1 LVVLDTGVVLDRV
14 RRKQGISENVTVVSV
29 VEWPPL
35 LRYAGFEG
43 KVYYPR
49 LEDFRVAYET
59 QERLYSSGKMK
70 GFADLLIAA
79 ICVNRNERLVTG
91 DSDFG
96 DIAEASDLEVE
107 IVEV

>member
-14 RRKQGISENVTVVSV
+14 KLKKEVPENVTVVSV

-35 LRYAGFEG
+35 LKYAKFRG

-59 QERLYSSGKMK
+59 QERLYRVGKMK
-70 GFADLLIAA
+70 GFADLLLAS
-79 ICVNRNERLVTG
+79 ICVSRNEKLVSN
-91 DSDFG
+91 DSDFK
-96 DIAEASDLEVE
+96 DIAEVSDLNVE
-107 IVEV
+107 LI

>member
-14 RRKQGISENVTVVSV
+14 KLKKEVPENVTVVSV

-35 LRYAGFEG
+35 LKYAKFRG

-59 QERLYSSGKMK
+59 QERLYRVGKMM
-70 GFADLLIAA
+70 GFADLLLAS
-79 ICVNRNERLVTG
+79 ICVSRNEKLVSN
-91 DSDFG
+91 DSDFKN
-96 DIAEASDLEVE
+96 IAEVSDLNVE
-107 IVEV
+107 LI